1 VGGHDRPEGQACANE
16 PTHPSQSIVTKPRPD
31 ASQLGVKGAL
41 AYVGCQL
48 GRSGGAD
55 PNRLTR
61 DSLGQRS
68 WAALLGRALGQRSW
82 GSALGQ
88 SAATVAALGLVRG
101 QSYQEDVVIAILL
114 TVCLIGDP
122 GTCRDYKITLSPGVT
137 LTQCLMTAPPHIAKW
152 SEEHPGWHVER
163 WQCGNASREDI

>member
-1 VGGHDRPEGQACANE
+1 
-16 PTHPSQSIVTKPRPD
+16 
-31 ASQLGVKGAL
+31 LG
-41 AYVGCQL
+41 
-48 GRSGGAD
+48 S
-55 PNRLTR
+55 
-61 DSLGQRS
+61 
-68 WAALLGRALGQRSW
+68 ALGQCLGSALGPCS

-88 SAATVAALGLVRG
+88 SAPTGAAPGLGRG
-101 QSYQEDVVIAILL
+101 RSYQEDVVIAILL

-122 GTCRDYKITLSPGVT
+122 GTCRDYKIILTPGVT